1 MHKLSTLTVTFSWIL
16 LFAFIFASCKNS
28 NLIQR
33 GDSVEVAYEKAMAF
47 YEKEDYN
54 EAAEAFETVI
64 QIARGTEY
72 GQEAQYYLAE
82 SYYNDGRYLL
92 AASEYERFI
101 SLFPREDR
109 REEAQFKEAYCYYK
123 LSPRY
128 KLDQQ
133 YTQRAIEKFQLY
145 NSRFSDSE
153 RADEVGEYISEMR
166 SKLAK
171 KLYYSGDLYMRTDS
185 YDAAIIYYDLVI
197 DKYPESKWAQRALV
211 DEIKTYNIY
220 ADRSVLARQ
229 QERYEKAVE
238 TYEKFIQLFPEGE
251 YRAEAEE
258 LVDEARTSI
267 AELPDDI
274 PAIDEDEE
282 VDEDDVETNP
292 NPGVETPAVNND
304 INNNN

>member
-1 MHKLSTLTVTFSWIL
+1 MHKLSTLTVKLSWLL
-16 LFAFIFASCKNS
+16 LFAFILISCKNS

-47 YEKEDYN
+47 YEKEDFA

-72 GQEAQYYLAE
+72 GQDAQFYLAE
-82 SYYNDGRYLL
+82 SYYNDERYLL

-101 SLFPREDR
+101 SLFPREER
-109 REEAQFKEAYCYYK
+109 REEAQFKEAYCYYQ

-133 YTQRAIEKFQLY
+133 YTRRAIEKFQLY
-145 NSRFSDSE
+145 NSRFSDSD

-171 KLYYSGDLYMRTDS
+171 KLYYSGDLYMRTDR
-185 YDAAIIYYDLVI
+185 YEAAIIYYDLTI

-211 DEIKTYNIY
+211 NEIETYNTY
-220 ADRSVLARQ
+220 ADRSILARQ
-229 QERYEKAVE
+229 QERYKKAVE
-238 TYEKFIQLFPEGE
+238 SYEKFIQLFPDGE
-251 YRAEAEE
+251 YRQEAEE
-258 LVDEARTSI
+258 LVDEARTAL

-274 PAIDEDEE
+274 PSAEGEEE
-282 VDEDDVETNP
+282 VDEEDVETNP
-292 NPGVETPAVNND
+292 NPGVETPAVNNNN
-304 INNNN
+304 INNN